1 MIKYYN
7 IEQKSDEWLELRKGK
22 FTASNAQ
29 AIGNADKGL
38 DSLCIELLAE
48 KMALKSDKYTNED
61 IDRGNELED
70 EARKAFQEF
79 SKLPI
84 TQTGFVTN
92 SKYKNA
98 GCSPDGI
105 IENHSLIEI
114 KCPNNLNYFKLLLE
128 PTVKPE
134 YMWQIQMQLLI
145 TEYEHCYYV
154 CYNPNFEKNIIVID
168 VFPNEEM
175 QKKLIEGIKIGNN
188 KLAEIK
194 KKIIY

>member
-29 AIGNADKGL
+29 AIANADKGL

-48 KMALKSDKYTNED
+48 KMALKSDAYINED
-61 IDRGNELED
+61 MQRGNELEA
-70 EARKAFQEF
+70 EARKEFEAFSGE
-79 SKLPI
+79 KVRLV
-84 TQTGFVTN
+84 GFVEN
-92 SKYKNA
+92 DKYDNA
-98 GCSPDGI
+98 GCSPDGLI
-105 IENHSLIEI
+105 SDDAGIEI

-128 PTVKPE
+128 PIVKPE
-134 YMWQIQMQLLI
+134 YMWQIQMQMLI
-145 TEYEHCYYV
+145 TERKHWYYI
-154 CYNPNFEKNIIVID
+154 CYNPNFERKIIVID

-175 QKKLIEGIKIGNN
+175 QKKLIEGIRIGNE

-194 KKIIY
+194 KKIIN

>member
-7 IEQKSDEWLELRKGK
+7 IDQKTDDWFEIRKGK

-29 AIGNADKGL
+29 AIANADKGL
-38 DSLCIELLAE
+38 DSLCIELLAD
-48 KMALKSDKYTNED
+48 KLALKSDRYTNPD
-61 IDRGNELED
+61 IERGNELED
-70 EARKAFQEF
+70 EARQAFSEF

-154 CYNPNFEKNIIVID
+154 CYNPNFERKLIVID
-168 VFPNEEM
+168 VLPDKDM
-175 QKKLIEGIKIGNN
+175 QDKLIEGIKIGNE
-188 KLAEIK
+188 KLKELSLKIK
-194 KKIIY
+194 